1 MTALL
6 EIKGLTKRYGPIT
19 AVDDIT
25 FSVDLGE
32 VLGFIGPNG
41 SGKSTTMKVVTGF
54 LSPTSGSVSVAGHDV
69 TREPLEIKRRTGY
82 LPEGA
87 PLYGDMT
94 PMALLNFVCDVREL
108 SAAEKRRGIEYA
120 IEKLHIDNV
129 MYQPIET
136 LSKGYKRRVGLAQAI
151 VHDPELLILDEP
163 TDGLD
168 PNQKHEVRGLLTEMA
183 GKKAVIISTHILEEV
198 EAVCSRAIVIARG
211 KLVADQDPSSLQA
224 RSMLHNA
231 VGIRLPADQA
241 ATCSDLLTGLAGIES
256 VQTGTQAGA
265 SVELLAVSRAGAE
278 ILDSVRSAIDGKG
291 IRVDEIFV
299 ERGRL
304 EDVFRDLT
312 YETEGLKGPAN
323 MNQEAG
329 NA

>member
-1 MTALL
+1 VAILL
-6 EIKGLTKRYGPIT
+6 DIQGLTKRYGPIT
-19 AVDDIT
+19 AVDNIS
-25 FSVDLGE
+25 FSVDMGE

-41 SGKSTTMKVVTGF
+41 SGKSTTMKIVTGF
-54 LSPTSGSVSVAGHDV
+54 LSPTAGAVSVAGHDV
-69 TREPLEIKRRTGY
+69 TREPLEIKRRIGY

-94 PMALLNFVCDVREL
+94 PMSLLNFVCDVRQL
-108 SAAEKRRGIEYA
+108 SGADKRRGVEYA
-120 IEKLHIDNV
+120 VEKLHIDNV

-151 VHDPELLILDEP
+151 VHDPDLLILDEP

-198 EAVCSRAIVIARG
+198 EAVCSRAIVIAKGR
-211 KLVADQDPSSLQA
+211 LVADQDPLSLQA
-224 RSMLHNA
+224 RSKLHNA

-241 ATCSDLLTGLAGIES
+241 TGCAELLKGLSGVES
-256 VQTGTQAGA
+256 VRQGAQAGA
-265 SVELLAVSRAGAE
+265 TVELLVVAHDGAE
-278 ILDSVRSAIDGKG
+278 ILDTVRSAIDGRS
-291 IRVDEIFV
+291 IRVNEIFV

-312 YETEGLKGPAN
+312 YEVEGLKGPDT